1 MPFSDFKKHAVYTR
15 ALVDDLMNVP
25 YNWVKDRMVRPIKYM
40 VYYIFVNPGP
50 RLQAAGTAKQ
60 CITVELLEVMNT
72 QTGPY
77 KEAETIED
85 EDIKRIAGVLY
96 GGEFF

>member
-1 MPFSDFKKHAVYTR
+1 
-15 ALVDDLMNVP
+15 
-25 YNWVKDRMVRPIKYM
+25 
-40 VYYIFVNPGP
+40 
-50 RLQAAGTAKQ
+50 
-60 CITVELLEVMNT
+60 MNT

-96 GGEFF
+96 GGECL